1 MSIDYFM
8 TNLSNL
14 VNEDHYVSLENL
26 SSISKVSDIT
36 KTINSKYFDS
46 RDDDVYKI
54 GIFNNS
60 GDNLC
65 SCLSESN
72 S

>member
-36 KTINSKYFDS
+36 KTIDSKYFDS
-46 RDDDVYKI
+46 RDDDVHKI

-65 SCLSESN
+65 PCLSESN